1 MTSAINP
8 NNINGAYPVA
18 GQDND
23 SQGFRD
29 NFTNIKTNFTYASDE
44 LTDLQSKVVLKSALN
59 GTTLNNNMAGS
70 PLSNAQLI
78 GVTTPSQAL
87 GTVSGDQTL
96 NFAAGSYY
104 TLTTAGSVSISFSN
118 WPAAGQV
125 GTINLQVTVTNVA
138 YTLTLPSSVTVGV
151 DNLQGFASNVI
162 TFNQVGIYEFQF
174 VNSEGPTSTAIS
186 VFDLNRNRDPIYL
199 PSSEDLTNAGAI
211 DLGVT
216 VSYFTTSGAETATL
230 AAGAN
235 GQIKVLA
242 MVGIVGN
249 MVITVTNAGW
259 QSSGTGTITFAAIGR
274 ACTLQYINNKWF
286 CIGNNG
292 CTFA

>member
-104 TLTTAGSVSISFSN
+104 TLTTAGSVSIAFSN

>member
-96 NFAAGSYY
+96 NFAVGSYY
-104 TLTTAGSVSISFSN
+104 TLTTAGSVSIAFSN

-162 TFNQVGIYEFQF
+162 TFNQVGVYEFQF

-199 PSSEDLTNAGAI
+199 PSSEDLIDAGAI

-216 VSYFTTSGAETATL
+216 TSYFTTSATETATL

-259 QSSGTGTITFAAIGR
+259 KSSGTGTITFAAIGR
-274 ACTLQYINNKWF
+274 ACTLQYINGKWF

>member
-78 GVTTPSQAL
+78 GVTTPAQAL

-96 NFAAGSYY
+96 NFAVGSYY
-104 TLTTAGSVSISFSN
+104 TLTTAGSVSIAFSN

-162 TFNQVGIYEFQF
+162 TFNQVGTYEFQF

-199 PSSEDLTNAGAI
+199 PSSEDLIDAGAI

-216 VSYFTTSGAETATL
+216 TSYFTTSATETATL

-242 MVGIVGN
+242 MAGIVGN

-259 QSSGTGTITFAAIGR
+259 KSSGTGTITFAAIGR
-274 ACTLQYINNKWF
+274 ACTLQYINGKWF

>member
-96 NFAAGSYY
+96 NFSVGSYY
-104 TLTTAGSVSISFSN
+104 TLTTAGSVSIAFSN

-162 TFNQVGIYEFQF
+162 TFNQVGTYEFQF

-199 PSSEDLTNAGAI
+199 PSSEDLIDAGAI

-216 VSYFTTSGAETATL
+216 TSYFTTSATETATL

-259 QSSGTGTITFAAIGR
+259 KSSGTGTITFAAIGR
-274 ACTLQYINNKWF
+274 ACTLQYINGKWF